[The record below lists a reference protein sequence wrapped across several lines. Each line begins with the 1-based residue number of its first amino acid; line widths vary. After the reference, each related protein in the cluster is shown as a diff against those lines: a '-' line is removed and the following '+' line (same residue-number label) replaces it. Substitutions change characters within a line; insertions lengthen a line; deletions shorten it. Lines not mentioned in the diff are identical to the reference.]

1 MKLATNLNRLGTE
14 TAFSVLAEAKAL
26 EAKGNPMIHL
36 GLGQPDFKTPKHV
49 VEAAKKA
56 LDDGHHGYVMSN
68 GIPECRQAVTR
79 WIKRRYNAEVDFER
93 ILIMPGGKPT
103 MSYAIQCFGE
113 PGAEIIHPTPAFPI
127 YESMI
132 NYTGSTP
139 VPYDLTEDKDLK
151 FNPEK
156 ILSLITD
163 KTRLL
168 ILINPNN
175 PTGSFVEKE
184 AIDFLAEGLK
194 KHPHVTILSDE
205 IYNKKIHVLH
215 VTTKEEIDF
224 LAMHKKNVTFETTPQ
239 HLTFYAPDCYDKL
252 GTYAQMNPPL
262 RTKDHYDRLW
272 TAIKNNIVD
281 VLGSDHAP
289 HTKENKQKEYPNSPS
304 GMPGVQTI
312 FPVMLDHV
320 NNNKL
325 SLEQLIKLM
334 CENPCRIFGI
344 KNKGYIKEDF
354 DADLTIVDMNKE
366 QIIKNEMIASKCGW
380 TPFHNYKVKGFPIA
394 TIVNGNIVMSEGKII
409 SKAQGQTLNF

>member
-1 MKLATNLNRLGTE
+1 MKLAKNLENLGTE
-14 TAFSVLAEAKAL
+14 SAFSVLAEAKAL

-68 GIPECRQAVTR
+68 GIPECREAVTR
-79 WIKRRYNAEVDFER
+79 WIKKRYDATIDAER

-151 FNPEK
+151 FDPDK

-175 PTGSFVEKE
+175 PTGSFVEKSV
-184 AIDFLAEGLK
+184 IDYFAKELE
-194 KHPHVTILSDE
+194 KHTHVTILSDE
-205 IYNKKIHVLH
+205 IYSRQIFDY
-215 VTTKEEIDF
+215 KEMPSF
-224 LAMHKKNVTFETTPQ
+224 F
-239 HLTFYAPDCYDKL
+239 
-252 GTYAQMNPPL
+252 
-262 RTKDHYDRLW
+262 HY
-272 TAIKNNIVD
+272 
-281 VLGSDHAP
+281 
-289 HTKENKQKEYPNSPS
+289 
-304 GMPGVQTI
+304 
-312 FPVMLDHV
+312 
-320 NNNKL
+320 
-325 SLEQLIKLM
+325 
-334 CENPCRIFGI
+334 
-344 KNKGYIKEDF
+344 ED
-354 DADLTIVDMNKE
+354 LK
-366 QIIKNEMIASKCGW
+366 
-380 TPFHNYKVKGFPIA
+380 
-394 TIVNGNIVMSEGKII
+394 
-409 SKAQGQTLNF
+409 